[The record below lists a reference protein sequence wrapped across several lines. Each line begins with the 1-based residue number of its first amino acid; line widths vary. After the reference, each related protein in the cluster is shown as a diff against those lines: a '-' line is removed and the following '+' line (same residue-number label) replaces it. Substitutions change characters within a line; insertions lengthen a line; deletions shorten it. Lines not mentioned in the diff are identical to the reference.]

1 MYEVD
6 GQVYYM
12 YEVDGQVYYMYGV
25 RNYCRSDSPR
35 LEELSSV

>member
-12 YEVDGQVYYMYGV
+12 YEVDGQVYYMYRVTVG
-25 RNYCRSDSPR
+25 PIAKG
-35 LEELSSV
+35 